1 MNAIQHHNMFFQS
14 KVLIAVAKY
23 HAILCDNEALLK
35 SNVEKAVALTHSML
49 TRLPP
54 LLVCKILLYHED
66 YYDTNRLTWD
76 ETKKTGTCMFY
87 YRPVVFFGNKKHVAV
102 KGLLGNTEE
111 EIKDDVLP
119 QKSCEL
125 QVKSSLFQDE
135 SQSLKVSICITGISK
150 SVVIKN
156 VCTSQTCN
164 IILLLHLLQFAQI
177 ST

>member
-1 MNAIQHHNMFFQS
+1 M
-14 KVLIAVAKY
+14 IAVAKY
-23 HAILCDNEALLK
+23 QAILCDNEALLK
-35 SNVEKAVALTHSML
+35 SYVEKAVALTHSML

-66 YYDTNRLTWD
+66 YYDTNQLTWD

-87 YRPVVFFGNKKHVAV
+87 CYRPVVFFGNKKHIAV

-125 QVKSSLFQDE
+125 QVKSLFQDE
-135 SQSLKVSICITGISK
+135 SQSLKVSVCITGIGVGKGGAGELKLPNFK
-150 SVVIKN
+150 SGGAKPPLI
-156 VCTSQTCN
+156 CTQDYVHN
-164 IILLLHLLQFAQI
+164 NL
-177 ST
+177 